1 MLSWPEVAVVMPVL
15 NEQSHL
21 QSAVASILAQDY
33 PIDFKVVLAIGPSS
47 DRTQEVADQ
56 IVRDN
61 PRVAIVANPTGRTP
75 DALNAAIAATT
86 EPIIVRVDAHSEL
99 SPGYIKCAVETL
111 LETRADNVGGIMGA
125 QGSTPFQRAVATAM
139 TSPLGVGSSSFHVG
153 GNPGPA
159 ETVYL
164 GVFQRSALERVGGY
178 DPAFTRAQD
187 WEMNFRIR
195 STGGL
200 IWFNPNLYVTYH
212 PRSSLRALAKQYF
225 DYGSWR
231 HELMRTHPET
241 TKGSSALRYFAP
253 PVALLGVLLGS
264 TMFTLGIVRD
274 SALFMSAGLAPL
286 GYLGLTLIS
295 SISLVKRAKSGTF
308 WLPVVLATMQMSW
321 GAGFLLSRSKKIK
334 T

>member
-1 MLSWPEVAVVMPVL
+1 MLSWPQVAVVMPVL
-15 NEQSHL
+15 NEEAHL
-21 QSAVASILAQDY
+21 QSAVSSILAQEY
-33 PIDFKVVLAIGPSS
+33 PVEFKVVLAIGPST
-47 DRTQEVADQ
+47 DRTQQVAEQ
-56 IVRDN
+56 IVQEN
-61 PRVAIVANPTGRTP
+61 PRVSIVANPTGRTP

-111 LETRADNVGGIMGA
+111 QETGADNVGGIMGA
-125 QGSTPFQRAVATAM
+125 QGTTPFQRAVATAM

-153 GNPGPA
+153 GKPGPA

-241 TKGSSALRYFAP
+241 TKGSSAFRYFAP

-264 TMFTLGIVRD
+264 
-274 SALFMSAGLAPL
+274 ALFAFGVASDSTPALVAGLAPL
-286 GYLGLTLIS
+286 GYLGLTLVS
-295 SISLVKRAKSGTF
+295 SISLAKRAKSGTF
-308 WLPVVLATMQMSW
+308 WLPIVLATMQLSW
-321 GAGFLLSRSKKIK
+321 GAGFLLSRSKKAK